1 MSPRSSVA
9 EAAKTRDAIVD
20 RAVEVASQEGLEG
33 LTIGRLAGDLDMSK
47 AGLIGHFGSK
57 ERLQL
62 AAFDAAAQ
70 VFKREVWDP
79 VEGRAPGLTRLRG
92 ICDRWIAYLERPVF
106 PGGCFFAA
114 AATEFDDRGGEVRDV
129 IARQNARWRKV
140 LRLEIQTAVE
150 NGELPKDTDAE
161 QLAFELWGAALAFH
175 HYARLLDVPNAEARA
190 LAAVDRLIL
199 AARSPQPVLPDA
211 AHPTRASR
219 V

>member
-9 EAAKTRDAIVD
+9 DAAKTRDAIVD

-79 VEGRAPGLTRLRG
+79 VERRAPGLTRLRG

-140 LRLEIQTAVE
+140 LRREIETAIE

-161 QLAFELWGAALAFH
+161 QLAFELNGVALVLNNDLKLQRDRKAV
-175 HYARLLDVPNAEARA
+175 ARARRSMKRLL
-190 LAAVDRLIL
+190 
-199 AARSPQPVLPDA
+199 
-211 AHPTRASR
+211 T
-219 V
+219 